1 MTFKRKITILSIISI
16 GAVVLCSILTIIL
29 SYILSYRYQLTS
41 YEEVLISFAT
51 NRWIHSAET
60 MINLFMGV
68 TLFPAFLGIF
78 FFLREE
84 IGGKSKPLLFFP
96 LIATIIGALL
106 VVGLYSLKFYL
117 IFSVA
122 TNYMAATNKEPILN
136 YFLSLTRISDILSVI
151 VYILVYTL
159 GAGMTS
165 ILTIKTNAVKPN
177 ISWLGILTGVLALG
191 KIGYFLENT
200 AGYVLSFAASLG
212 AIMYFIWLIYYF
224 TLLIN
229 YRKEMQLFKEEPME

>member
-1 MTFKRKITILSIISI
+1 
-16 GAVVLCSILTIIL
+16 
-29 SYILSYRYQLTS
+29 
-41 YEEVLISFAT
+41 
-51 NRWIHSAET
+51 
-60 MINLFMGV
+60 MGV

-84 IGGKSKPLLFFP
+84 IGGKIKPLLFFP